1 MEVETILSKRLT
13 DRAGRKWHLTEH
25 AIARSEQRFISF
37 AEIESTLGHGPKRAA
52 DNGAWGYE
60 FAGVIVIVDSTEST
74 VLAVCPEPGY
84 GVDLDKVGI
93 SVEMMKKHRRDCL
106 ALQDRRRWT
115 SHAVAV
121 IDQSGSMRAADIDKN
136 VTRSD
141 SRCGFELRGTKWILG

>member
-1 MEVETILSKRLT
+1 VEVETILSKRLT

-52 DNGAWGYE
+52 DSGAWE
-60 FAGVIVIVDSTEST
+60 HKFAGVIVIVDSTEST